1 MEPEFL
7 LLLDRRSCVMPRATW
22 SAMIRDGYRKRREA
36 RSFGQSW
43 FSRTRKKKKPT
54 IKIGYSLIGVSSSFF
69 SGRRDSPSIHLS
81 PDPSGWREREMR
93 VADYLIT
100 AFGFS
105 LPPFLDISLGR
116 GGGRDDLISYSP
128 PPLYSH
134 ILELEKEPF
143 FLSTRIGRFPLRF
156 LLLPFFPSS
165 EIWFLPLSLISSIH
179 SSSSFPARETPN
191 FTFFSFRPSWH
202 NEQGEEK
209 GEEEKLSPWPCLGLG
224 LGLGLGC
231 MMGPFSSWCFFC
243 LSRCGRRKEE

>member
-1 MEPEFL
+1 MERERDESGRLPNHCLWIFPSSLPRYFL
-7 LLLDRRSCVMPRATW
+7 GAWRRERRFNFLFPSSVIFPHTGVRKRAFLSFHSHRMPR
-22 SAMIRDGYRKRREA
+22 R
-36 RSFGQSW
+36 
-43 FSRTRKKKKPT
+43 
-54 IKIGYSLIGVSSSFF
+54 
-69 SGRRDSPSIHLS
+69 
-81 PDPSGWREREMR
+81 
-93 VADYLIT
+93 
-100 AFGFS
+100 
-105 LPPFLDISLGR
+105 
-116 GGGRDDLISYSP
+116 
-128 PPLYSH
+128 
-134 ILELEKEPF
+134 
-143 FLSTRIGRFPLRF
+143 RFPLRF

>member
-1 MEPEFL
+1 
-7 LLLDRRSCVMPRATW
+7 MPRATW

-143 FLSTRIGRFPLRF
+143 FPLASHAKKTFSPPIPPPSIFPVVRNLVSSPLPNKFYSFFFFFSSTRNAQFHLF
-156 LLLPFFPSS
+156 LLS
-165 EIWFLPLSLISSIH
+165 PLL
-179 SSSSFPARETPN
+179 A
-191 FTFFSFRPSWH
+191 
-202 NEQGEEK
+202 
-209 GEEEKLSPWPCLGLG
+209 
-224 LGLGLGC
+224 
-231 MMGPFSSWCFFC
+231 
-243 LSRCGRRKEE
+243 